1 MNILLADDEH
11 MVRIGLKSMIE
22 ELYPSENTYY
32 EVGNGKEV
40 ISATK
45 KYSIDVAFIDIKMP
59 LMNGLE
65 AIDNCKEISPLTI
78 WVILTGYAD
87 FEYARKSIS
96 LSAFDY
102 ILKPIEIDT
111 LQNLFEKIKSK
122 KENKFKENNSLFSHD
137 IIESFSI
144 ATQFGV
150 EGTEFLPDGKRDFI
164 LYQFYI
170 NYIDAK
176 TQSAIKRT
184 LYQNIYNYCSNNT
197 SIVNYSLFF
206 TSEDNLCLVCDIA
219 DASPLTHF
227 LAIQSECFDQYAL
240 SIFWG
245 NRKTVREIYG
255 ISQRINH
262 ISNLRIV
269 KDCKKPQLIMDL
281 EATPEITSLLS
292 FADSISDIIDSC
304 IEQNQSGFYR
314 SLGCMN
320 NNGIYRDVF
329 SYVDKSVLRSYL
341 QRSFSMDF
349 SFNSFDDLLRNLEK
363 AFGIIQSMT
372 LNFDTITKVTEFVK
386 TNYSQDLGISRI
398 SELFQLSPT
407 YFSKQFHEKTGQ
419 KYIDYVTSV
428 RIGEAKKLFTINSQI
443 TVKQVAEM
451 VGYSSER
458 HFSNVFQKLTGYLP
472 SVYPHNL

>member
-22 ELYPSENTYY
+22 ELYPSENVYF

-40 ISATK
+40 VSAVK
-45 KYSIDVAFIDIKMP
+45 DHSIDVAFVDIKMP

-65 AIDNCKEISPLTI
+65 AIENCKEISPVTI

-87 FEYARKSIS
+87 FEYARKSLS

-111 LQNLFEKIKSK
+111 LHDLLEKIKEK
-122 KENKFKENNSLFSHD
+122 KENRFKENNSLFSHD
-137 IIESFSI
+137 IIESFSM
-144 ATQFGV
+144 ATQFD
-150 EGTEFLPDGKRDFI
+150 EKSTDFLPKGKRDFI

-176 TQSAIKRT
+176 TQSTIKHT
-184 LYQNIYNYCSNNT
+184 LYQNIYKYCSNNT

-206 TSEDNLCLVCDIA
+206 TGEENLCLVCDIA

-227 LAIQSECFDQYAL
+227 LAIQSECFDPYAL
-240 SIFWG
+240 SVFWG

-255 ISQRINH
+255 ISQSINH

-281 EATPEITSLLS
+281 EATPGIASLLC
-292 FADSISDIIDSC
+292 FADSISAIIDAC
-304 IEQNQSGFYR
+304 IEQNQNGFYKF
-314 SLGCMN
+314 LGSMN
-320 NNGIYRDVF
+320 NNDTYRDAF
-329 SYVDKSVLRSYL
+329 SYVDKPVLRSYL
-341 QRSFSMDF
+341 QRAFSMDF
-349 SFNSFDDLLRNLEK
+349 SFNSFDDFLSTLEK
-363 AFGIIQSMT
+363 TFGILQSMT
-372 LNFDTITKVTEFVK
+372 LNCDTITKVTEFVK
-386 TNYSQDLGISRI
+386 ANYSQDLGISRI
-398 SELFQLSPT
+398 SELFHLSPT

-428 RIGEAKKLFTINSQI
+428 RIGEAKKLFTNNSQI
-443 TVKQVAEM
+443 TVKQVSEM